1 MISSVNAFVST
12 PLPSKKTIQFK
23 NNSNEPAVTALVPE
37 KTSDTVL
44 VRDSTPKTTKGKGRK
59 PRRTALNATN
69 SADSPINSGCARLQ
83 VYSASPRSSRRK
95 SKQRSS
101 REQMENEE
109 IIQEV
114 LNMAVVSMAGDSSK
128 QKKRK
133 RRSES
138 VKRASNSPASSL
150 QPEKEIEPKRLAFH
164 DSNEDQTSAS
174 EIGATSQPPTP
185 SKHASRPNGLMAIS
199 FSPRRTPVKLFKSS
213 MPPYSRKAVSYRQ
226 SAGAKKSPGERSP
239 KAIGDANQT
248 ATLEFKSTGQKDG
261 AQQPENADKGT
272 EVLHSQ
278 HESSDQDNQTWP
290 MPMETAETDILQPEQ
305 TATTEKEAEP
315 VEELEN
321 AEHQRNPDLSNE
333 TTREGAS
340 VEVAQMGSVSNT
352 IETDFQ
358 KIAAAIDGLLRLAT
372 TAQAINEGLATAESS
387 TIADDVSNNNSTSE
401 ADFTL
406 QLEELPTPPM
416 SSVHV
421 SSFPVLTD

>member
-1 MISSVNAFVST
+1 MDPLQLEESTDASDAAAALMCKAAASVAAALQPPTPYKTDQTLENDLISECIRLDAPSVE
-12 PLPSKKTIQFK
+12 KTIQCK

-37 KTSDTVL
+37 KTSDTAL
-44 VRDSTPKTTKGKGRK
+44 TGDSTPKTTKGKGRK
-59 PRRTALNATN
+59 SRRTALNATN
-69 SADSPINSGCARLQ
+69 SADSPINSSCARVQ

-150 QPEKEIEPKRLAFH
+150 QSEKEIEPKRLAFH

-199 FSPRRTPVKLFKSS
+199 FSPRRAPVKLFKSS

-305 TATTEKEAEP
+305 TATTEKA
-315 VEELEN
+315 
-321 AEHQRNPDLSNE
+321 
-333 TTREGAS
+333 
-340 VEVAQMGSVSNT
+340 
-352 IETDFQ
+352 
-358 KIAAAIDGLLRLAT
+358 
-372 TAQAINEGLATAESS
+372 
-387 TIADDVSNNNSTSE
+387 
-401 ADFTL
+401 
-406 QLEELPTPPM
+406 
-416 SSVHV
+416 
-421 SSFPVLTD
+421 

>member
-1 MISSVNAFVST
+1 
-12 PLPSKKTIQFK
+12 
-23 NNSNEPAVTALVPE
+23 
-37 KTSDTVL
+37 
-44 VRDSTPKTTKGKGRK
+44 
-59 PRRTALNATN
+59 
-69 SADSPINSGCARLQ
+69 
-83 VYSASPRSSRRK
+83 
-95 SKQRSS
+95 
-101 REQMENEE
+101 MENEE

-174 EIGATSQPPTP
+174 EIGATSQPPSIDDVDVVEIAEPVSNSAKKSRKSSNKPKETVLEVQKKS
-185 SKHASRPNGLMAIS
+185 SKTNKAAKETEKPATRHARQTNGLMASS
-199 FSPRRTPVKLFKSS
+199 FSPRKTPVKLFKSS

-321 AEHQRNPDLSNE
+321 AEHQRNPDLPNE
-333 TTREGAS
+333 TTREDAS
-340 VEVAQMGSVSNT
+340 VEVAHMGSVSNT

-358 KIAAAIDGLLRLAT
+358 KTAAAIDGLVRLAT
-372 TAQAINEGLATAESS
+372 AAQAINEGLATAESS